1 MIDER
6 NEKLLKEEKKVRI
19 TEKARVKR
27 RRLKISTQLKILEK
41 STELLKTLGSSSL
54 ERTQIVDRVL
64 Q

>member
-1 MIDER
+1 MTDER